1 MSEPDLAVLYVD
13 DEPGLLEITQKFLA
27 KHGLQVE
34 VSESGAVA
42 LEMMSQNRY
51 DAIISDYQMP
61 QMNGIQLLKE
71 IRTRYPRIPF
81 ILFTGRGREEVV
93 IEAIENGADFYLQKG
108 GSPIPQFAELAHKI
122 RLAVKLRK
130 DEQALRESEER
141 FNQVAAD
148 AGEWIWETD
157 TDGLYRYSSTIVA
170 TILGYHPQ
178 ELVGIR
184 YFYDLFDL
192 RFREQQR
199 QEILKL
205 MRDQPSVQGI
215 IGYYRHKDGREVI
228 LQSSYSQMRDAAG
241 TLIGYRGLHLD
252 VTRQKKDEEL
262 IRLHEKRL
270 VRAQEIGKTGS
281 WEYDLNTGLL
291 WGSEMAL
298 RLFGYHRPSGAITVE
313 EIEQCIVE
321 RDTVH
326 EYLVNLIT
334 RGDEYN
340 VEYTVIPADGAPR
353 RIIASIAS
361 REPDEQGTGQK
372 ITGVVQDITE
382 RRQAEQEIRRMKDDI
397 AAAYEELLAS
407 EEELRSN
414 YQELATSEEVLS
426 RSESLM
432 RGLFDTMPSGAAVY
446 RVINEG
452 EKGKDYFIVDFN
464 TAALNLEGKN
474 REDVIG
480 RSLADL
486 RPAIDEYG
494 LIPIFQQVWKTG
506 EPAAYPAKVYSD
518 EKYENWYENFV
529 FRIPTGEIVS
539 IYNDVTEKMRA
550 AEALARSEKHY
561 RILAENL
568 KDVVWILDTETVR
581 FRYVS
586 PSVLQ
591 LRGYTAEEVM
601 NAPFEEA
608 FSPETT
614 HHLFSMYEARMQ
626 DYRSGTGEKFYTDRI
641 EQRCRDGST
650 IWTEV
655 ISEYYTNEET
665 GTIELRGITR
675 DISDR
680 IQAERALEASRQRY
694 LNLMEALPI
703 SLSIVHNNTDVT
715 YCNKRFTLTT
725 GYTNDDIPT
734 LQDWWNKAYPDP
746 AYRSQV
752 VREWEELVYSAES
765 QGVDIRP
772 AEYRVTRKDGTVRVL
787 EISGVHLGDDYLVT
801 QLDVTARKR
810 AEEALIESEAKFR
823 SLVENSLEGIIILDL
838 QGTILFA
845 NHAAYQLVDAE
856 ESAHLI
862 GTPVIQFIDPRSH
875 QDVMHDFTEV
885 AQGHDRYLAQY
896 HAITRTG
903 RHIQVQSIGKRI
915 IFEGMPAI
923 LLSTDDV
930 TIRKE
935 AEAALV
941 ESQRKYQELIEIG
954 NEAIFLIENESG
966 AILEANSAASDMY
979 GYTHEELL
987 SMQIG
992 KLYASEE
999 ENRNVPITA
1008 QEGSVIIPLQ
1018 YHLKKDRE
1026 VFPVEI
1032 AGRVF
1037 TWNERPVHVAAI
1049 RDITDRVRGE
1059 DALRQANR
1067 QLSLLSD
1074 ITRHD
1079 ILNHLHAIF
1088 GYLEIAIDEITDPVL
1103 EDYIRKVEVSARTI
1117 QAAIEFTRVYQHLGT
1132 NDPQWIPVKTVLP
1145 YGQVP
1150 DGMSLIADLDDL
1162 WIYADPMLE
1171 KVFSNLLDNSIRH
1184 GKHVTAIR
1192 ISYTRDGERLI
1203 ITYEDNG
1210 AGIPS
1215 DEKERIFERGYG
1227 KNTGLGLFLVRDIL
1241 SITGI
1246 QVTET
1251 GVPQSGARFLII
1263 VPKGAHRIG
1272 ERQI

>member
-1 MSEPDLAVLYVD
+1 MSEAELAVLYVD
-13 DEPGLLEITQKFLA
+13 DEPGLLEITQKFLS
-27 KHGLQVE
+27 KLGLQVE
-34 VSESGAVA
+34 VSESGAMA
-42 LEMMSQNRY
+42 LEIMSQNRY

-71 IRTRYPRIPF
+71 IRSRYPRIPF

-108 GSPIPQFAELAHKI
+108 GSPVPQFTELAHKI
-122 RLAVKLRK
+122 RLAVKLRR

-141 FNQVAAD
+141 FNQVASD
-148 AGEWIWETD
+148 AGEWIWETG
-157 TDGLYRYSSTIVA
+157 TDGLYRYCSA
-170 TILGYHPQ
+170 TVTKILGYHPE
-178 ELVGIR
+178 ELVGVR
-184 YFYDLFDL
+184 FFFDLFDPRSREEQKQQIL
-192 RFREQQR
+192 RV
-199 QEILKL
+199 
-205 MRDQPSVQGI
+205 MRKQPSVQGI
-215 IGYYRHKDGREVI
+215 IGHYHHKDGKEVI
-228 LQSSYSQMRDAAG
+228 LQSSYSQITDPSG
-241 TLIGYRGLHLD
+241 TLTGYRGLHLD

-281 WEYDLNTGLL
+281 WEYNINTGLL

-298 RLFGYHRPSGAITVE
+298 RLFGYHRPSGSITVE

-321 RDTVH
+321 RDIVH
-326 EYLVNLIT
+326 ECLVNLVT
-334 RGDEYN
+334 HGAEYN
-340 VEYTVIPADGAPR
+340 IEYTVTPADGAAQ

-361 REPDEQGTGQK
+361 LEPDEQGSGQK
-372 ITGVVQDITE
+372 VIGVVQDITE

-414 YQELATSEEVLS
+414 YQELATSEKILS
-426 RSESLM
+426 RSEALM
-432 RGLFDTMPSGAAVY
+432 RGLFDTMPSGAAIY
-446 RVINEG
+446 RVINDG
-452 EKGKDYFIVDFN
+452 EKGKDYIVVDFN
-464 TAALNLEGKN
+464 KAALDLESKS

-480 RSLADL
+480 RSLTEL

-518 EKYENWYENFV
+518 DKYENWYENFV
-529 FRIPTGEIVS
+529 FRIPTGEIVA

-550 AEALARSEKHY
+550 AEELVRSEKHY

-581 FRYVS
+581 YKYVS

-601 NAPFEEA
+601 NAPFDEA

-614 HHLFSMYEARMQ
+614 HNLFTMHATRMQ
-626 DYRSGTGEKFYTDRI
+626 DYLSGAGEQFYTDRI

-650 IWTEV
+650 VWTEV

-665 GTIELRGITR
+665 GTIELRGVTR
-675 DISDR
+675 DISER
-680 IQAERALEASRQRY
+680 IQAERALEASKQRY
-694 LNLMEALPI
+694 LNLMEVLPI
-703 SLSIVHNNTDVT
+703 SLSIVHNNTEVT
-715 YCNKRFTLTT
+715 YCNERFTLTT
-725 GYTNDDIPT
+725 GYTNEDIPT

-746 AYRSQV
+746 VYRSQV
-752 VREWEELVYSAES
+752 VREWEELVHSAEY
-765 QGVDIRP
+765 QGIDIRP
-772 AEYRVTRKDGTVRVL
+772 AEYQVTRKDGVVRVL

-801 QLDVTARKR
+801 QIDVTARKR
-810 AEEALIESEAKFR
+810 AEEALIESETKFR

-845 NHAAYQLVDAE
+845 NHAAYQLVEAE

-875 QDVMHDFTEV
+875 QDVIHDFSEV
-885 AQGHDRYLAQY
+885 ARGHDRYLAQY

-923 LLSTDDV
+923 LLSTDDI

-935 AEAALV
+935 AEAALF

-954 NEAIFLIENESG
+954 NESIFLIENESG
-966 AILEANSAASDMY
+966 AILEANSAASEMY
-979 GYTHEELL
+979 GYTHDELL
-987 SMQIG
+987 SMQIEE
-992 KLYASEE
+992 LYASEE
-999 ENRNVPITA
+999 ENRNIPIKT

-1018 YHLKKDRE
+1018 YHLKKNRE
-1026 VFPVEI
+1026 IFPVEI

-1037 TWNERPVHVAAI
+1037 TWKDRPVHVAAI
-1049 RDITDRVRGE
+1049 RDISDRIRGE

-1088 GYLEIAIDEITDPVL
+1088 GYLEIALDEITDPAL
-1103 EDYIRKVEVSARTI
+1103 EDYIRKVESSARTI
-1117 QAAIEFTRVYQHLGT
+1117 QAAIEFTRIYQHLGT
-1132 NDPQWIPVKTVLP
+1132 IDPQWISVKTVLP
-1145 YGQVP
+1145 YEQVP
-1150 DGMSLIADLDDL
+1150 DGMSLTADLDDL
-1162 WIYADPMLE
+1162 WIYVDPMLE

-1184 GKHVTAIR
+1184 GKHVTEVR
-1192 ISYTRDGERLI
+1192 ISCKRDGERMI

-1251 GVPQSGARFLII
+1251 GLPGSGARFLII
-1263 VPKGAHRIG
+1263 VPKGAYRIG
-1272 ERQI
+1272 E